1 MKFQND
7 LPDRFRAANANVFT
21 ASVDYPDGRPRQA
34 AERAVIAG
42 LIRTVFGPEAA
53 CGHNPDGSPF
63 VKGWQGCPISVSHC
77 NGRAALAV
85 SCDGRPV
92 GIDIETPREQL
103 RRIASR
109 FLSPPEAKRYASS
122 DSLLLKAWTAKEATF
137 KCALSPGLVVG
148 KINVD
153 LENNIAS
160 TPDGRRFRLFFMEG
174 YRQMAALSSELSD

>member
-7 LPDRFRAANANVFT
+7 LSDRFRAANADVFT
-21 ASVDYPDGRPRQA
+21 ASVDYTDGRSRQA
-34 AERAVIAG
+34 SERAVIAG
-42 LIRTVFGPEAA
+42 LVRTLFGPESA

-63 VKGWQGCPISVSHC
+63 VEGWQGRPISVSHC
-77 NGRAALAV
+77 KGRAALAV
-85 SCDGRPV
+85 SRDGRPV
-92 GIDIETPREQL
+92 GIDIEIYREQL

-109 FLSPPEAKRYASS
+109 FLSPQETERYASS

-148 KINVD
+148 RINVD

-160 TPDGRRFRLFFMEG
+160 IPDGRRFRLFFMEG
-174 YRQMAALSSELSD
+174 YRQMAAVSSELSD